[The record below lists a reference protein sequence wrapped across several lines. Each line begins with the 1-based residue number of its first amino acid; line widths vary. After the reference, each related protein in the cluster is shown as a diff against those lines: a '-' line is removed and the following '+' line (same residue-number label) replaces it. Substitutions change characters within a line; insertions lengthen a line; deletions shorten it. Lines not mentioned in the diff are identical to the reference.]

1 MIYLDSSALITWL
14 TRRDYFTQL
23 DAFLDERPAAPFA
36 TSTIG
41 FVETVRTLDLMGDF
55 PTAMSDLQRDI
66 TEILVTEEVRDQ
78 AAGLPGRLRT
88 LDALHV
94 ASALTLGDSLQC
106 LVTYDKRM
114 LEAARAAALPAYA
127 PGMAD

>member
-1 MIYLDSSALITWL
+1 MIYLDSSALITWV
-14 TRRDYFTQL
+14 TRRDYHSQL
-23 DAFLDERPAAPFA
+23 DAFLEGRPPAPFA

-55 PTAMSDLQRDI
+55 PTAMDDLQRDI
-66 TEILVTEEVRDQ
+66 TEILVTEEVRDR
-78 AAGLPGRLRT
+78 AAALPGRLRT

-94 ASALTLGDSLQC
+94 ASALTLGDALHC

-127 PGMAD
+127 PGRAD